1 LSILAKRREE
11 TGILFSGESDDAQL
25 RDHDRPTEDGG
36 DREKRKDELPCARRV
51 IEREKQ
57 TAGR

>member
-1 LSILAKRREE
+1 LAKRREE
-11 TGILFSGESDDAQL
+11 TGILFSGESDNAQL
-25 RDHDRPTEDGG
+25 RDHDRPTEDGD
-36 DREKRKDELPCARRV
+36 DREKRKDELSCARRV